1 MTNRIATFP
10 ATERIIMDNMRVQS
24 QMAETQLQMASGLK
38 SPTFKGIASETQ
50 RLLNVERNHTALKSY
65 NMNSTIVGGNVD
77 IAYNAVKS
85 IIDLANNFLQTL
97 VSGLNGNLGEPQVT
111 KNQADILI
119 REVQGLL
126 NTSSGGRYLF
136 AGSKIDTPPVDLTD
150 PAFTPPTIPST
161 PNTAYYQGDSTVLST
176 QLSETLTLSYGFK
189 ADDPAF
195 EKLIRS
201 LSLAYNNPG
210 NRTAIVEAE
219 GLLQDSI
226 DGMANIFSQ
235 MSTYARTIENQSQR
249 NEEDMSVMDNL
260 IGSLKKVDIAAV
272 TVKQK
277 ELETQI
283 EASYA
288 SSVKIL
294 NLKLTDYI

>member
-1 MTNRIATFP
+1 
-10 ATERIIMDNMRVQS
+10 
-24 QMAETQLQMASGLK
+24 MANTQIQLASGLK

-50 RLLNVERNHTALKSY
+50 RLLNVERNYTALKNY

-85 IIDLANNFLQTL
+85 IIDLGNNFLQTL
-97 VSGLNGNLGEPQVT
+97 TSAMNGNLGDPQVT

-119 REVQGLL
+119 KEVAGLL

-136 AGSKIDTPPVDLTD
+136 AGSKIDTPPVDLSD
-150 PAFTPPTIPST
+150 PAFTPATVPST

-176 QLSETLTLSYGFK
+176 QVSETLTLNYGFK

-195 EKLIRS
+195 EKLIRC
-201 LSLAYNNPG
+201 LNIAYNNPS
-210 NRTAIVEAE
+210 NQAAIVEAE

-226 DGMANIFSQ
+226 DGMANVFSQ

-249 NEEDMSVMDNL
+249 NEEDMSVMNNL
-260 IGSLKKVDIAAV
+260 VGSLKGIDIAAV
-272 TVKQK
+272 TVRQK